1 MSCAVN
7 EEILESL
14 YEESLEE
21 IEQFYKL
28 KNKVVSVDQI
38 DEEAI
43 KCKKFLNDVIFSN
56 LLGCGVSIDDVPVI
70 KVAQEV

>member
-1 MSCAVN
+1 MQHFQSFLLSTIRPYLRLKTMSCAVN
-7 EEILESL
+7 DEILESL

-43 KCKKFLNDVIFSN
+43 KLAMKRFEDLC
-56 LLGCGVSIDDVPVI
+56 
-70 KVAQEV
+70 Q

>member
-1 MSCAVN
+1 MMKC
-7 EEILESL
+7 ESL

-43 KCKKFLNDVIFSN
+43 KLYVKRFEDLC
-56 LLGCGVSIDDVPVI
+56 
-70 KVAQEV
+70 Q

>member
-7 EEILESL
+7 DEILESL

-21 IEQFYKL
+21 IEQFYKM
-28 KNKVVSVDQI
+28 KNKTVSVDQI

-43 KCKKFLNDVIFSN
+43 KLAMKRFEDLC
-56 LLGCGVSIDDVPVI
+56 
-70 KVAQEV
+70 Q

>member
-43 KCKKFLNDVIFSN
+43 KLAMKRFEDLCQWSQKS
-56 LLGCGVSIDDVPVI
+56 
-70 KVAQEV
+70 

>member
-1 MSCAVN
+1 MTKTERLIN
-7 EEILESL
+7 RIKDEILESL

-43 KCKKFLNDVIFSN
+43 KLAMKRFEDLC
-56 LLGCGVSIDDVPVI
+56 
-70 KVAQEV
+70 Q

>member
-7 EEILESL
+7 DEILESL

-43 KCKKFLNDVIFSN
+43 KLAMKRFEDLCQWMMI
-56 LLGCGVSIDDVPVI
+56 
-70 KVAQEV
+70 

>member
-7 EEILESL
+7 DEILESL

-43 KCKKFLNDVIFSN
+43 KLAMKRFEDLCQWSQKS
-56 LLGCGVSIDDVPVI
+56 
-70 KVAQEV
+70 